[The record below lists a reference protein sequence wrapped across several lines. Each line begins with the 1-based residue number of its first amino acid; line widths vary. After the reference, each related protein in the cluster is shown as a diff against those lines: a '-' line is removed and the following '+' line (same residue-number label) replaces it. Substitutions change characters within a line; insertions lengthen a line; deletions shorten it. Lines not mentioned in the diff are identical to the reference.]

1 MSSFSSPLMSG
12 MLVGFLV
19 TAPVGPICVL
29 CVQRVLAFGRGAGIA
44 SGFGSAVALT
54 LYGILGAVG
63 VTAIAQMSLSV
74 RFSLTLAGAGI
85 LAFIGWK
92 LLRSAPV
99 SSGASQANSLTP
111 SRAALSTFA
120 LEIVNPASI
129 MIFFG
134 LFASMQEAPAR
145 NAMGFVEVGLGIFL
159 ASMLWWVIL
168 SSAVALFRS
177 FFSPPRLVW
186 LNRIAGVIIILLG
199 FRPLIQ
205 MIR

>member
-1 MSSFSSPLMSG
+1 MTTFSSSLVSG

-29 CVQRVLAFGRGAGIA
+29 CIQRSLACGRDTGIA

-54 LYGILGAVG
+54 LYGTLGAVG
-63 VTAIAQMSLSV
+63 VTAIAQMPLSV
-74 RFSLTLAGAGI
+74 RFVLTLAGAII
-85 LAFIGWK
+85 LAFIGWR

-99 SSGASQANSLTP
+99 SPDTSQANSLTL

-134 LFASMQEAPAR
+134 LFASMQEAPAH
-145 NAMGFVEVGLGIFL
+145 NAMGFAEVGLGILL
-159 ASMLWWVIL
+159 ASMLWWVFL

-177 FFSPPRLVW
+177 FFSPSRLVW

-199 FRPLIQ
+199 LRPLIQ
-205 MIR
+205 MM